1 MTVYAD
7 THHNDELLRAW
18 AYLSAV
24 AEPPC
29 SSIRRL
35 VDDIGAVAAADA
47 IRHRRVPSGH
57 EAVLGPTSARAE
69 SCTPAK
75 DLDTARAVDARLITS
90 DDAEWPAWSLLPLT
104 RLEPNAHGDE
114 PIALWVRGPAR
125 LDDIAAASISLVGSR
140 AASSYGEHVTGKLS
154 SELCA
159 QGWAVVS
166 GGAYG
171 VDGAAHRAALAS
183 AGTTVAVLAC
193 GIDRDYPAGHARLLA
208 EVASSGAVISEYA
221 PGTTAARHRFLTRNR
236 LVAALSSA
244 TVVVEAGKRSG
255 AANTAA
261 WARAIDR
268 PVGAVPGPVTSATS
282 VGCHRL
288 IADGLGVLV
297 TDAASVITLAVPDG
311 GGDPGR
317 GRERPTDTLTDDEK
331 RIHDAIPGQGSATIT
346 EISFAA
352 GLDVG
357 IVRAALAG
365 LEIAGLIAG
374 DGAGWRLAI

>member
-1 MTVYAD
+1 MTPYAD
-7 THHNDELLRAW
+7 THHDDTLLRAW
-18 AYLSAV
+18 TYLSAV

-29 SSIRRL
+29 PPIRRL
-35 VDDIGAVAAADA
+35 IDEIGPVAAAEA
-47 IRHRRVPSGH
+47 IRTRRVPSGH
-57 EAVLGPTSARAE
+57 DAVLSPTSARSQSYSPAE
-69 SCTPAK
+69 
-75 DLDTARAVDARLITS
+75 DLDRAAAVGARLITP

-104 RLEPNAHGDE
+104 RLQPQAHGDE
-114 PIALWVRGPAR
+114 PVALWVRGPAR
-125 LDDIAAASISLVGSR
+125 LDDVGAASIALVGSR
-140 AASSYGEHVTGKLS
+140 AASSYGEHVTGRLS
-154 SELCA
+154 GELCGE
-159 QGWAVVS
+159 GWAVVS

-171 VDGAAHRAALAS
+171 IDGAAHRAALAS
-183 AGTTVAVLAC
+183 AGITVAVLAC
-193 GIDRDYPAGHARLLA
+193 GIDRDYPAGHARLLSD
-208 EVASSGAVISEYA
+208 VAVTGAVVSEYA

-236 LVAALSSA
+236 LVAALSAA
-244 TVVVEAGKRSG
+244 TVVVEAGRRSG

-261 WARAIDR
+261 WARMLDR

-288 IADGLGVLV
+288 IADGLGTLV

-331 RIHDAIPGQGSATIT
+331 RVHDAIPGQGSVTIA

-352 GLDVG
+352 GLDVS

-374 DGAGWRLAI
+374 DGGGWRLSA

>member
-7 THHNDELLRAW
+7 TRHDDTELRAW

-29 SSIRRL
+29 TAIRRL
-35 VDDIGAVAAADA
+35 VDDVGAAAAADA
-47 IRHRRVPSGH
+47 IRTRRVPAGH
-57 EAVLGPTSARAE
+57 EAVLGPTTARADK
-69 SCTPAK
+69 CTPAQ
-75 DLDTARAVDARLITS
+75 DLEKADALGARLLTP

-104 RLEPNAHGDE
+104 RIDASAHGDE

-125 LDDIAAASISLVGSR
+125 LDDVAAASIALVGSR
-140 AASSYGEHVTGKLS
+140 AASSYGEHVTGRLA

-183 AGTTVAVLAC
+183 GGVTLAVLAC

-208 EVASSGAVISEYA
+208 EIAGRGAVVSEYA

-261 WARAIDR
+261 WARMIDR

-288 IADGLGVLV
+288 IADGLGTLV
-297 TDAASVITLAVPDG
+297 TDAASVITLAIPDG

-317 GRERPTDTLTDDEK
+317 GRDRPTDRLTDDEK
-331 RIHDAIPGQGSATIT
+331 RVHDAIPGQGSATT
-346 EISFAA
+346 AEISFAA
-352 GLDVG
+352 GLDLG

-365 LEIAGLIAG
+365 LEIAGLIAA
-374 DGAGWRLAI
+374 DGAGWRLSV

>member
-29 SSIRRL
+29 SSIRHL
-35 VDDIGAVAAADA
+35 VDDIGAEAAADA
-47 IRHRRVPSGH
+47 IRRRRVPSGH

-75 DLDTARAVDARLITS
+75 DLDTAHAVDARLITS
-90 DDAEWPAWSLLPLT
+90 DDSEWPAWSLLPLT
-104 RLEPNAHGDE
+104 RLEPNVHGDE

-125 LDDIAAASISLVGSR
+125 LDDVAAASIALVGSR

-183 AGTTVAVLAC
+183 AGITVAVLAC

-208 EVASSGAVISEYA
+208 EIAGSGAVV
-221 PGTTAARHRFLTRNR
+221 PGAYSDTTAARHRFLTRNR

-268 PVGAVPGPVTSATS
+268 PVGAIPGPVTSATS

-317 GRERPTDTLTDDEK
+317 GRDRPTDTLTDDEK
-331 RIHDAIPGQGSATIT
+331 RVHDAIPGQGSATIT